1 MLNSLDTMNVC
12 RLCGAELTSVFRK
25 FLLKNHDVQYFQ
37 CISCKAMQTEV
48 PYWLDEA
55 YDPSNERFDS
65 GQVTR
70 SILNAAF
77 LNWLISVVE
86 LPSPRILDYGCGSG
100 LLVRLLRD
108 SGLDAWGLDRHS
120 NPRLSLGFQVDNS
133 NGFDVINL
141 CEVIEHFD
149 QPRTALD
156 EIFKANPSLLVVQ
169 TGIMGEPDPSW
180 FYLADFHGQHIFF
193 LTVATVNWIASHY
206 KRYVCIISGYLI
218 FATEPAALRLID
230 LNASALRVALPNL
243 PFEVSKLFGTMFSHP
258 YRYPLIDL
266 DQAIKSA
273 CA

>member
-1 MLNSLDTMNVC
+1 MLNSVDNSNVC
-12 RLCGAELTSVFRK
+12 RLCGAELVSVFRK
-25 FLLKNHDVQYFQ
+25 LLLNKHNVQYFQ
-37 CISCKAMQTEV
+37 CSACQAMQTET

-77 LNWLISVVE
+77 INWLITVVE
-86 LPSPRILDYGCGSG
+86 LPSPRVLDYGCGSG

-120 NPRLSLGFQVDNS
+120 NPRLSLGFQVDHS
-133 NGFDVINL
+133 VGFDVINL

-149 QPRTALD
+149 QPRVALD

-193 LTVATVNWIASHY
+193 LTVATINWIASHY

-218 FATEPAALRLID
+218 FAVEPVALRLID
-230 LNASALRVALPNL
+230 PNAGALRVEVPNL
-243 PFEVSKLFGTMFSHP
+243 PFLVSKLFDSMFSQP
-258 YRYPLIDL
+258 YRYPLVDL
-266 DQAIKSA
+266 EQAMQSA
-273 CA
+273 RF